1 MVPLRSDN
9 RRVIDGRR
17 KCFCVC
23 VCFHLV
29 VCISLVVVHALVH
42 GRHLNIVA
50 VSMDAPQTPVGTS
63 LMHRPLVWMY
73 SLVGPPDTPNHLLPV
88 AETPTTSYCLLVLF
102 QQGIIFGRSPSRQF
116 KHGFLAPRTLIIL
129 ILPNHWRAVCP
140 NSNNPFLNVQTRADP
155 ASFSPLD
162 FLSKNYLCSFVPTN
176 SWRYI

>member
-17 KCFCVC
+17 KCFFFFFFFFFVCVC
-23 VCFHLV
+23 VHLV
-29 VCISLVVVHALVH
+29 VCISFVVVHALVH

-116 KHGFLAPRTLIIL
+116 KHGFLSPNTHNPYPSKSLKSS
-129 ILPNHWRAVCP
+129 LPK
-140 NSNNPFLNVQTRADP
+140 F
-155 ASFSPLD
+155 
-162 FLSKNYLCSFVPTN
+162 
-176 SWRYI
+176 